1 MVIVGEPQTG
11 KTCICKQVVSDGT
24 NFLRNYLMTHALDVS
39 VKSINIPDTNDV
51 IEMYLLDCS
60 GRYVLEKTFNYLLIY
75 FNAIKDDY
83 HNLIPYFIIRDV
95 YRDMLKGPPWQQSD
109 MIVAVYDVTREDTFQ
124 KVAKVAEGNFH

>member
-60 GRYVLEKTFNYLLIY
+60 GRYVFEKTSNYVFHFIQFKMTPLILNIASLSGM
-75 FNAIKDDY
+75 FTEIC
-83 HNLIPYFIIRDV
+83 
-95 YRDMLKGPPWQQSD
+95 
-109 MIVAVYDVTREDTFQ
+109 
-124 KVAKVAEGNFH
+124 

>member
-1 MVIVGEPQTG
+1 MLFLWELSLLFSEINFLQQVAIVGEPQTG

-60 GRYVLEKTFNYLLIY
+60 GR
-75 FNAIKDDY
+75 
-83 HNLIPYFIIRDV
+83 
-95 YRDMLKGPPWQQSD
+95 
-109 MIVAVYDVTREDTFQ
+109 
-124 KVAKVAEGNFH
+124 

>member
-60 GRYVLEKTFNYLLIY
+60 GRYVFEKTSNYVLPYLDIL
-75 FNAIKDDY
+75 
-83 HNLIPYFIIRDV
+83 HNERRLR
-95 YRDMLKGPPWQQSD
+95 
-109 MIVAVYDVTREDTFQ
+109 
-124 KVAKVAEGNFH
+124 

>member
-1 MVIVGEPQTG
+1 MIVGEPQTG

-60 GRYVLEKTFNYLLIY
+60 GRYVFEKTSNYVL
-75 FNAIKDDY
+75 
-83 HNLIPYFIIRDV
+83 PY
-95 YRDMLKGPPWQQSD
+95 L
-109 MIVAVYDVTREDTFQ
+109 
-124 KVAKVAEGNFH
+124 GNFIQFKMTPLFLNITSLSGMFTEIC

>member
-1 MVIVGEPQTG
+1 MLYVVFIIKRLFFYHLKVAIVGEPQTG

-60 GRYVLEKTFNYLLIY
+60 GRFVSN
-75 FNAIKDDY
+75 N
-83 HNLIPYFIIRDV
+83 NIIFSN
-95 YRDMLKGPPWQQSD
+95 KH
-109 MIVAVYDVTREDTFQ
+109 E
-124 KVAKVAEGNFH
+124 